1 MPGSSSYTPDE
12 VAQILKVSR
21 FTIYEMIKRG
31 ELPAYR
37 VGRQVRVDQS
47 DLDQYKQQAK
57 GINNNAGQLIANPA
71 PLVASAQEGIILCGQ
86 DPILDI
92 ITRHLEQQFP
102 HLSFLRRHVGSIAG
116 LLALYQGAAN
126 LATAHLWDGDTD
138 EYNLPYIRHML
149 PGHKTL
155 VYNLVFRTAGFYVAK
170 GNPKRIR
177 TWEDLFRPELR
188 FVNREC
194 GSGARVL
201 LDEKVSRLNLNQRN
215 IPGYNT
221 IVTSHLAVASTVA
234 RGDADAGI
242 GIQKVASQVPEID
255 FVPLQQERYD
265 LVIREEDAGLPH
277 FQALLHLLQSRSFQA
292 EIQALGGY
300 DVSQMGQPLSM
311 RPHRSER

>member
-1 MPGSSSYTPDE
+1 MPGSNSYTPDE

-37 VGRQVRVDQS
+37 VGRQVRVDPS

-57 GINNNAGQLIANPA
+57 GLNNNSAQLIANPA

-102 HLSFLRRHVGSIAG
+102 HLTFLRRHVGSIAG

-155 VYNLVFRTAGFYVAK
+155 VYNLVTRTAGFYVAK

-177 TWEDLFRPELR
+177 TWEDLFRPAVR

-201 LDEKVSRLNLNQRN
+201 LDAKVARLNLNRRN
-215 IPGYNT
+215 ISGYDNV
-221 IVTSHLAVASTVA
+221 VTSHLTVASTVA
-234 RGDADAGI
+234 RGDADVGI
-242 GIQKVASQVPEID
+242 GIQKVASQVSEID

-265 LVIREEDAGLPH
+265 LVIRAEDAELPH

-300 DVSQMGQPLSM
+300 DVSQMGQPLSLP
-311 RPHRSER
+311 RHPEC